1 MANIFST
8 FLKKKL
14 LKKDQNLISL
24 EEPYDVIK
32 KLLADIKV
40 EGILDAGASHGKIS
54 ERMLKNFPGANAY
67 AFEPNPM
74 YKNVLTEYAARE
86 SRFHPQFMALS
97 NEEGTAS
104 LNITESAGNTSL
116 LTPSDS
122 LKEIDPEGSPIKEMV
137 DVPIVTIDDWV
148 KRNGSP
154 SIELMKFDIQ
164 GYELVA
170 LDGAKETLRNST
182 KIVYSEIWF
191 NCPYEKGANLSS
203 LDIFLR
209 EQGFEL
215 FDIYKPKYKK
225 NKSQLMWANAIF
237 IKTDLLKSIEG
248 I

>member
-1 MANIFST
+1 MANMFST

-14 LKKDQNLISL
+14 LKKNQNLISL

-32 KLLADIKV
+32 RLLAGVKV

-54 ERMLKNFPGANAY
+54 ERMLKKFPSADVY

-74 YKNVLTEYAARE
+74 YKKALTDYADRE
-86 SRFHPQFMALS
+86 PRFHPQFMALS

-104 LNITESAGNTSL
+104 LNVTESAGNTSL

-122 LKEIDPEGSPIKEMV
+122 LKEIDPEGSLIKETV
-137 DVPIVTIDDWV
+137 EVPIVTIDNWV
-148 KRNGSP
+148 ERNGNP

-170 LDGAKETLRNST
+170 LEGAKKTLNDST

-191 NCPYEKGANLSS
+191 NCPYEKGATLSS
-203 LDIFLR
+203 LDLFLR

-237 IKTDLLKSIEG
+237 IKEDLLKSIEG